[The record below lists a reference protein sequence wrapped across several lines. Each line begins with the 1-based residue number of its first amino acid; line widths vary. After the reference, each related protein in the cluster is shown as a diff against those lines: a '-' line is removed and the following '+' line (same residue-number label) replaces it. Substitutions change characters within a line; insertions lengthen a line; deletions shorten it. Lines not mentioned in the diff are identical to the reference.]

1 MSFDRTGR
9 QIAFPA
15 LLTLVIAS
23 CGCSLGDA
31 ALNSPAVNS
40 GSANFSTVVSLG
52 NSLTAGFA
60 DGALGEAGQKFS
72 YPSLI
77 AKQMGAAFNQPIIK
91 EPGIGLDLQGNPA
104 GRMQLISL
112 SPPLVSSLPL
122 NGPPQVIS
130 PPPYNNFAVPGAN
143 TEDVLTST
151 SGGIADLILQN
162 RGTQVRQAKAARPTF
177 IIAWIGDNDVL
188 AAALLGIAI
197 DGVTLTPT
205 NDFSRDYTAIIDSL
219 LATGAKIVV
228 ANIPDV
234 TLIPF
239 VTTLKPY
246 VVDLQTLEPIKDPQG
261 RNIPLL
267 GTFSDGS
274 IGPLSDDPS
283 AANFA
288 YITLVAAGFIAQGV
302 GIPQGIG
309 NGTGQPL
316 PTFGVLDKAEVA
328 PIKTRV
334 GELNS
339 IISAATT
346 ARGIPIVDI
355 NNLLKQIHAGG
366 VSVGGIHL
374 TTDYITGGIFSLDA
388 VHPTPVGY
396 GIVANAFI
404 KRINEYYGST
414 IQEVNLAELVEQGSL
429 AKSLT
434 ENKKANPYFIPSE
447 VIEGMIRTI
456 TARNKI

>member
-1 MSFDRTGR
+1 MLFDRTGSL
-9 QIAFPA
+9 ITFSA
-15 LLTLVIAS
+15 LLILVIGS
-23 CGCSLGDA
+23 CGCSVDDS
-31 ALNSPAVNS
+31 ALNSPAIKS

-77 AKQMGAAFNQPIIK
+77 AKQMGTMFDQPLIK
-91 EPGIGLDLQGNPA
+91 DPGLGLDLQGNPA

-112 SPPLVSSLPL
+112 SPPVVSSIPL
-122 NGPPQVIS
+122 NGPPQVIT

-151 SGGIADLILQN
+151 SGDIADFILQN

-197 DGVTLTPT
+197 DGITLTRT
-205 NDFSRDYTAIIDSL
+205 NDFSRNYTAIIDSL

-239 VTTLKPY
+239 VTTVKPY
-246 VVDLQTLEPIKDPQG
+246 VVDLRTQEPVKDSQG
-261 RNIPLL
+261 QKIPLL
-267 GTFSDGS
+267 GTFGDGS
-274 IGPLSDDPS
+274 TGPLSDDPS
-283 AANFA
+283 AGNFA
-288 YITLVAAGFIAQGV
+288 YVTLIGASFIAQGI
-302 GIPQGIG
+302 GIPQGVG

-316 PTFGVLDKAEVA
+316 PTFGVLDKAEIA
-328 PIKTRV
+328 QIKTRV

-339 IISAATT
+339 VITAATT
-346 ARGIPIVDI
+346 ARGIPVVDI
-355 NNLLKQIHAGG
+355 NNLLKQIHANG
-366 VSVGGIHL
+366 VPAAGVRL
-374 TTDYITGGIFSLDA
+374 TTEYITGGIFSLDA
-388 VHPTPVGY
+388 VHPTTVGY

-404 KRINEYYGST
+404 QRINEYYGSNL
-414 IQEVNLAELVEQGSL
+414 QEVNLSELLEQGSVAKTL
-429 AKSLT
+429 AQ
-434 ENKKANPYFIPSE
+434 NKKVNPYSIPRES
-447 VIEGMIRTI
+447 IEGMIRTI
-456 TARNKI
+456 TGRKIF

>member
-1 MSFDRTGR
+1 MLIPR
-9 QIAFPA
+9 IKK
-15 LLTLVIAS
+15 LLPFSTLLALVIANV
-23 CGCSLGDA
+23 GCSVDDA
-31 ALNSPAVNS
+31 ALNAPSLKS
-40 GSANFSTVVSLG
+40 GAANFSTVVSLG

-77 AKQMGAAFNQPIIK
+77 AKQMGTTFNQPVIK
-91 EPGIGLDLQGNPA
+91 EPGLGLDLQGNPA
-104 GRMQLISL
+104 GRMQLISIF
-112 SPPLVSSLPL
+112 PPVVASIPL

-151 SGGIADLILQN
+151 NGDIADLILQSN
-162 RGTQVRQAKAARPTF
+162 GTQVRQAKAARPTF

-197 DGVTLTPT
+197 DGITLTPT
-205 NDFSRDYTAIIDSL
+205 NDFSRNYTAIIDSL
-219 LATGAKIVV
+219 LATGAKMVV

-246 VVDLQTLEPIKDPQG
+246 VVDLQTLEPIKDSQG
-261 RNIPLL
+261 KNIPLL

-274 IGPLSDDPS
+274 TGPLSDDPS
-283 AANFA
+283 AGNFA
-288 YITLVAAGFIAQGV
+288 YITLVGAGFIARGM
-302 GIPQGIG
+302 GIPQGVG

-316 PTFGVLDKAEVA
+316 PTFGVLDKAEITQ
-328 PIKTRV
+328 IKTRV

-339 IISAATT
+339 IITAATT
-346 ARGIPIVDI
+346 ARGIPVVDI
-355 NNLLKQIHAGG
+355 NNLLEQIHGNGVSAGG
-366 VSVGGIHL
+366 VRL

-404 KRINEYYGST
+404 QRINEYYGSN
-414 IQEVNLAELVEQGSL
+414 IQEVNLAELLEQGGL
-429 AKSLT
+429 AKSFV
-434 ENKKANPYFIPSE
+434 ENIIANPFIIPSDL
-447 VIEGMIRTI
+447 IKGMIRTI
-456 TARNKI
+456 TGRKIF